1 MLEQLNE
8 YARMSENARAV
19 EPRTTSYAHGQT
31 LERRKH
37 KRTTGTRC
45 AELEP
50 PPRVNHES
58 ATRPQL
64 EQHKRPAPGNN
75 WNRPRPLHL

>member
-1 MLEQLNE
+1 MLEPLNE

-37 KRTTGTRC
+37 KRTTGTHC

-50 PPRVNHES
+50 LPTGEP
-58 ATRPQL
+58 
-64 EQHKRPAPGNN
+64 
-75 WNRPRPLHL
+75 